1 MSPYYSRGDTV
12 KEWIKKIGQNK
23 FQFFFFVGILALLIV
38 ALVVSTSIKENPT
51 PSEEPTDDPADVEA
65 VEEVKLPYDGA
76 ADFKVVRK
84 FYDRNDTQENQ
95 LLGLI
100 KYGNT
105 YRTSLGTSFAR
116 TNNEPFDVLAAVS
129 GKVVEI
135 KESPLYG
142 KYVVLEHKDNLKTYY
157 YALSEVTV
165 SVGADVSQG
174 SKIGVSGHSEIDK
187 EAGNHVY
194 FKIVKSGK
202 HLNPEKIF
210 GKKTTDIH

>member
-23 FQFFFFVGILALLIV
+23 FQFFFFVGILALLVV
-38 ALVVSTSIKENPT
+38 ALVVSTSLKET
-51 PSEEPTDDPADVEA
+51 PNIPEDPTDDPINVDA
-65 VEEVKLPYDGA
+65 VEEVKLPFAEMDY
-76 ADFKVVRK
+76 KVVRK
-84 FYDRNDTQENQ
+84 FYDRNETQENQ
-95 LLGLI
+95 IRGLI

-105 YRTSLGTSFAR
+105 YRTSLGTSFAQE
-116 TNNEPFDVLAAVS
+116 NDVPFDVLAAVS

-174 SKIGVSGHSEIDK
+174 SKIGVSGHTEIDK

-194 FKIVKSGK
+194 LKIVKNGK
-202 HLNPEKIF
+202 HLNPEKTI
-210 GKKTTDIH
+210 GKKTTNIQ

>member
-1 MSPYYSRGDTV
+1 V

-23 FQFFFFVGILALLIV
+23 FQFFFFVGILALLVV
-38 ALVVSTSIKENPT
+38 ALVVSTSIRETPKPPIDPPGEDPT
-51 PSEEPTDDPADVEA
+51 DVEA
-65 VEEVKLPYDGA
+65 VEEIKLPF
-76 ADFKVVRK
+76 ADLDYKIVRK
-84 FYDRNDTQENQ
+84 FYDKNESQENQ
-95 LLGLI
+95 LKGLI

-105 YRTSLGTSFAR
+105 YRTSLGTSFSCK
-116 TNNEPFDVLAAVS
+116 NDEPFDVLASLS

-142 KYVVLEHKDNLKTYY
+142 KYVVIEHKDNLKTYY

-202 HLNPEKIF
+202 HLNPEKTI
-210 GKKTTDIH
+210 GKKTTDI